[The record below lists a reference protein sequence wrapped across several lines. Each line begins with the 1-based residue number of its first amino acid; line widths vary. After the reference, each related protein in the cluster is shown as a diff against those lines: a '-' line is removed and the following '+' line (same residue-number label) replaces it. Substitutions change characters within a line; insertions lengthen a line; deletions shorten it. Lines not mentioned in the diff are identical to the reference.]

1 VSESD
6 DAFDA
11 FEAMI
16 KRTLGDE
23 MKAHDGVCVELW
35 CALANVDWYH
45 PEKHFAVSYSFRAA
59 GGMIA
64 DVIERGG
71 YMDWYCSGSYPDVSD
86 RIQRAFKKEGWI
98 HDALGPICDEPG
110 CLASVSCG
118 TPVPGGKYRS
128 TCSEHAPRFQSR
140 EGSGT

>member
-1 VSESD
+1 MSD
-6 DAFDA
+6 GYDE

-23 MKAHDGVCVELW
+23 MKSNDAACIELW
-35 CALANVDWYH
+35 CALANVDWYQ

-64 DVIERGG
+64 DVIERGN

-128 TCSEHAPRFQSR
+128 TCSNHAPDRRLSR
-140 EGSGT
+140 RE